1 MGGLGTAS
9 YPDPCKTIFQ
19 RWDTWNI
26 GWDEDQ
32 GCLEQIKLMTSANCC
47 SCANGFIVC
56 TEVLTRRHFE
66 QVEVQ
71 TCAYCACAVHMQ
83 TNFTTLCLWWLRSR
97 FLPNPCQF
105 DIWWL
110 TTARR
115 NSCQSVL
122 VRIYRTCSIVEAWLP
137 FMICR
142 VCTLRPLLSGWS
154 FLFMTYA
161 NCRAIAVIVSTT

>member
-97 FLPNPCQF
+97 CLPNPCQF